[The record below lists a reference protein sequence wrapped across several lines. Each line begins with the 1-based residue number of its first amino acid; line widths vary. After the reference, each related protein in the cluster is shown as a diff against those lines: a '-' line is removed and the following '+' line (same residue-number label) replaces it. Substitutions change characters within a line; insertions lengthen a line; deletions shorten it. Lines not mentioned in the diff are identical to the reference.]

1 MPAIAFRRACLAVLT
16 VVSLLAASSAR
27 AADLAVSVFI
37 SPIGEVLKKGVLEPY
52 QKQSGIDLRIDSR
65 DWGLG
70 SVRAKVEAGGADW
83 DLVTNEE
90 TEVLQGCD
98 EGVFAEIDRSRLPGL
113 ADFDKIGESY
123 KCGVPFIF
131 YSSVLAYDKKKLK
144 ELPSSWAD
152 LWDRA
157 KWPGRRA
164 MRKNPVQTLEVALMA
179 DGVARSDVYKVL
191 ATKAGVDR
199 AFRKLDEIKSDIVWW
214 VNAGQSRQL
223 LASGEVVMGMSYDNG
238 IAFFNK
244 TQGTDF
250 GMSRKDVIL
259 LTDFWSI
266 VRGSRHVDNAYKFLN
281 YASQPEIQAAVTNG
295 LAISTPNRKAV
306 AFVNPDWKPFL
317 TPNPDALQDAV
328 PLDAEFWV
336 NNTDE
341 LTRRFDAWLA
351 AR

>member
-1 MPAIAFRRACLAVLT
+1 MPAIALVRACLAAPVAL
-16 VVSLLAASSAR
+16 SLLSAFPVQ

-37 SPIGEVLKKGVLEPY
+37 SPIGEVLKKDVLEPY
-52 QKQSGIDLRIDSR
+52 RKQSGIDLRIDNR

-83 DLVTNEE
+83 DIVTNEE

-98 EGVFAEIDRSRLPGL
+98 EGVFAEIDKSRLPGL
-113 ADFDKIGESY
+113 ADFDKIGEGY

-131 YSSVLAYDKKKLK
+131 YSSVLAYDKKKLRD
-144 ELPSSWAD
+144 LPSRWAD
-152 LWDRA
+152 LWDRS

-164 MRKNPVQTLEVALMA
+164 MRKSPVQTLEVALMA
-179 DGVARSDVYKVL
+179 DGVPRNDVYKVL

-199 AFRKLDEIKSDIVWW
+199 AFRKLDEIKPDVVWW
-214 VNAGQSRQL
+214 VNAGQSRQM

-250 GMSRKDVIL
+250 GLSRQDAIL

-266 VRGSRHVDNAYKFLN
+266 VRGSKHVDSAYTFLN
-281 YASQPEIQAAVTNG
+281 HASQPQVQSAITNG
-295 LAISTPNRKAV
+295 LAISTPNRKAID
-306 AFVNPDWKPFL
+306 FVNPDWKPFL
-317 TPNPDALQDAV
+317 TPNPDALQDAI

-351 AR
+351 GR